1 MKHPKDFQTIDW
13 CNDRARSSFEKR
25 LDILIFSVH
34 SKREITVT
42 DVLNCVL
49 ETTCMTARACL
60 NDLVKSGYLE
70 KTTVYKFKATEKAK
84 QLFGVTA

>member
-13 CNDRARSSFEKR
+13 CKKRARNSFEKR

-42 DVLNCVL
+42 DVLSCVL
-49 ETTCMTARACL
+49 ETTRMTARACL
-60 NDLVKSGYLE
+60 NDLVACGYLE
-70 KTTVYKFKATEKAK
+70 KTTIYKFKATEKAK
-84 QLFGVTA
+84 QLFGGKA